1 VAFSKQNV
9 HRALNFENS
18 MTNKTPNSFIWLLI
32 VGVIF
37 FACDK
42 PKSETTSSNAA
53 VDTTQ
58 LQKLDS
64 VPLPAKSHLKDTI
77 LTITADTVRALY
89 YPNTGREVMKLV
101 KKDVCK
107 ITRTGRYDVIDGKG
121 NFWIRVERFGGK
133 GWIFGGQTSLESDV
147 WAFSEGMTERGHPYM
162 QYKFHKFSSPT
173 FEGLY
178 KKVGEAIKKAE
189 YKDEEIGTMTVDF
202 DDDEILVTEKE
213 TVGKTIVETFKL
225 GPSTDSIKSINY
237 YNVTTEG
244 DTTEFNHTFI
254 AAFDGREWKF
264 VADFYGELKEIMA
277 VNGNYMLASSY
288 DLVNSTLGR
297 VHFTN
302 VVVWSSMKK
311 MIIDRQRFGHS
322 GVAVSGYPIFRRD
335 EDGSFIS
342 YATCSFAREGE
353 AVNMQIFE
361 TYNQAMKGGT
371 VQDKVY
377 YITRYFTLN
386 SSSLKFEESKQEV
399 IYRAK

>member
-1 VAFSKQNV
+1 
-9 HRALNFENS
+9 
-18 MTNKTPNSFIWLLI
+18 MTNKTLNSIALLL
-32 VGVIF
+32 VSVIF
-37 FACDK
+37 LGCDK
-42 PKSETTSSNAA
+42 PKSETKSSTTA

-147 WAFSEGMTERGHPYM
+147 WAFSEGMTERGHPYV
-162 QYKFHKFSSPT
+162 QYKLHKLSAPT
-173 FEGLY
+173 FEGLFA
-178 KKVGEAIKKAE
+178 KVGDAIKKAE
-189 YKDEEIGTMTVDF
+189 YNDEEVGTMSVDL

-213 TVGKTIVETFKL
+213 TVGKTITESFKR
-225 GPSTDSIKSINY
+225 GPATDSIKSINY

-244 DTTEFNHTFI
+244 DTTAFNHTFI

-264 VADFYGELKEIMA
+264 VADFYGELKDILA
-277 VNGNYMLASSY
+277 LNGNYVLASSY
-288 DLVNSTLGR
+288 DLANSSLGR
-297 VHFTN
+297 VQFTN
-302 VVVWSSMKK
+302 AVVWSSKK
-311 MIIDRQRFGHS
+311 KAVIDRQRFGHS

-342 YATCSFAREGE
+342 NAVCSFAREGE
-353 AVNMQIFE
+353 AITMQIFE
-361 TYNQAMKGGT
+361 TYSQAMKGGS
-371 VQDKVY
+371 VQGKVY
-377 YITRYFTLN
+377 YITRYFTFN
-386 SSSLKFEESKQEV
+386 PSSLKFEESKQEV
-399 IYRAK
+399 IYRGE